1 MFCAKIRYNLF
12 KIKFLD
18 KKNHIKYYFC
28 SMKNKILTFINKE
41 NLLKRGKKVIVACSG
56 GADSIFLLH
65 MLDLLGF
72 ECIVAHC
79 NFHLRG
85 EESNR
90 DEYFV
95 RNFCNVRNLSLTV
108 KSFATTEY
116 AQENKLSIE
125 MAARELRYNWFEQI
139 RQEYNA
145 DAIAVAHHS
154 DDSIETILLNLL
166 RGTGLKGICGIRPK
180 NGYVVRPLLCVNR
193 NEIEDY
199 LHTQGIE
206 YITDSTNLE
215 NEYTRNK
222 IRNIVM
228 PILREINP
236 QIDTVMLS
244 NAENFSSAENIYRNV
259 IEKEKSSAV
268 KTTDDSYIVDL
279 KAVERFTEPFTLL
292 YECLKDFSFHPATIK
307 TMLTAEGNTVFK
319 TGKHV
324 ARKEKGKIIVK
335 EL

>member
-1 MFCAKIRYNLF
+1 
-12 KIKFLD
+12 
-18 KKNHIKYYFC
+18 
-28 SMKNKILTFINKE
+28 MKNKILTYINKE
-41 NLLKRGKKVIVACSG
+41 NLLNRREKVVVTCSG

-65 MLDLLGF
+65 ILNKLGF
-72 ECIVAHC
+72 DCIVAHC

-85 EESNR
+85 EESDR
-90 DEYFV
+90 DENFV
-95 RNFCNVRNLSLTV
+95 REFCERENLTLLVQHFDT
-108 KSFATTEY
+108 KQFAS
-116 AQENKLSIE
+116 ENKLSIE
-125 MAARELRYNWFEQI
+125 MAARELRYNWFEEI
-139 RQEYNA
+139 RKEYNA
-145 DAIAVAHHS
+145 SAIAVAHHS

-180 NGYVVRPLLCVNR
+180 NGYIVRPLLCVNR
-193 NEIEDY
+193 KEIEDY
-199 LHTQGIE
+199 LHEQGIE
-206 YITDSTNLE
+206 YIVDSTNLE

-236 QIDTVMLS
+236 QIDSVMLS
-244 NAENFSSAENIYRNV
+244 NAENFSSAESIYKEA

-268 KTTDDSYIVDL
+268 KTTDDSFIVDL
-279 KAVERFTEPFTLL
+279 KVVEKFTKPFTLL

-307 TMLTAEGNTVFK
+307 TMLTAEGNTTFK

>member
-1 MFCAKIRYNLF
+1 M
-12 KIKFLD
+12 
-18 KKNHIKYYFC
+18 
-28 SMKNKILTFINKE
+28 
-41 NLLKRGKKVIVACSG
+41 
-56 GADSIFLLH
+56 
-65 MLDLLGF
+65 
-72 ECIVAHC
+72 AHC

-85 EESNR
+85 EESDR
-90 DEYFV
+90 DENFV
-95 RNFCNVRNLSLTV
+95 REFCERENLTLLVQHFDT
-108 KSFATTEY
+108 KQFAS
-116 AQENKLSIE
+116 ENKLSIE
-125 MAARELRYNWFEQI
+125 MAARELRYTWFEKI
-139 RQEYNA
+139 RTEYNA
-145 DAIAVAHHS
+145 GAIAVAHHS

-180 NGYVVRPLLCVNR
+180 NGYIVRPLLCVNR
-193 NEIEDY
+193 KEIEEY
-199 LHTQGIE
+199 LHEQGIG

-236 QIDTVMLS
+236 QIDSVMLS
-244 NAENFSSAENIYRNV
+244 NAENFSAAENIYKKV

-279 KAVERFTEPFTLL
+279 KVVEKFAEPFTLL

-307 TMLTAEGNTVFK
+307 TMLTAEGNTTFK

-324 ARKEKGKIIVK
+324 ARKEKSKIIVTVRNFASK
-335 EL
+335 